1 MELTCIEEIGGG
13 GKMKIKL
20 GNTVSC
26 SLFPKQYEKFEAS
39 ASLEI
44 EVDVEEKDLEAKL
57 EEISLFIMEKLTKEI
72 EIKSAEYLVRTEK
85 VKNKI
90 KTALKNM

>member
-1 MELTCIEEIGGG
+1 
-13 GKMKIKL
+13 MKIRL

-39 ASLEI
+39 ATFEI
-44 EVDVEEKDLEAKL
+44 EVDVDEKDFEERFA
-57 EEISLFIMEKLTKEI
+57 EISDILKDKLTKEI
-72 EIKSAEYLVRTEK
+72 ETKSAEYLVRTEK

-90 KTALKNM
+90 KTALKTL

>member
-1 MELTCIEEIGGG
+1 
-13 GKMKIKL
+13 MKIKL

-39 ASLEI
+39 AALEI
-44 EVDVEEKDLEAKL
+44 EVDVEEKDLESKL
-57 EEISLFIMEKLTKEI
+57 EEISAFIKEKLTEEI
-72 EIKSAEYLVRTEK
+72 ETKSAEYLVKTEK

-90 KTALKNM
+90 KAALKNI

>member
-1 MELTCIEEIGGG
+1 
-13 GKMKIKL
+13 MKVRL

-44 EVDVEEKDLEAKL
+44 EADIDEKDLDEKIVELSNIIKVKL
-57 EEISLFIMEKLTKEI
+57 TEEIQA
-72 EIKSAEYLVRTEK
+72 KSAEYLVRTEK
-85 VKNKI
+85 VKDKI
-90 KTALKNM
+90 KTALKSI